1 MSTVKIQIGNVMEQD
16 VCVNK
21 LTPSMPRNGTC
32 KRVPIKFCLIISRV
46 FLFLLRSAWRFL
58 WFRKIKVHIRNG
70 RRAKPTTTWFF
81 FLVSWEI
88 YVPDFRF
95 YELRICFHVRIF
107 RLRKGQLLISVYLYV
122 IFFGG
127 KRNPQCLHFIFFPPC
142 WLIRVQRIFAQIQ
155 AANMCHQSSSPHC
168 TQLTTP
174 IKFSKLSSFINPKLR
189 RYPK

>member
-1 MSTVKIQIGNVMEQD
+1 MPNHCTDVLLEYTNDQLRINHLDALCRAMSTEKIQIGNVMEQD

-107 RLRKGQLLISVYLYV
+107 RLRKGQLLISVYLYL
-122 IFFGG
+122 IFFGE
-127 KRNPQCLHFIFFPPC
+127 KKETLSVCISFFSM
-142 WLIRVQRIFAQIQ
+142 LAY
-155 AANMCHQSSSPHC
+155 
-168 TQLTTP
+168 
-174 IKFSKLSSFINPKLR
+174 KL
-189 RYPK
+189 

>member
-1 MSTVKIQIGNVMEQD
+1 MSTEKIQIGNVMEQD

-81 FLVSWEI
+81 FFGIVRNIRTWF
-88 YVPDFRF
+88 PF
-95 YELRICFHVRIF
+95 LRTTDMFSCTNLKTSKESAPNFSLSLSHLFWGKKKPSVFAFHF
-107 RLRKGQLLISVYLYV
+107 S
-122 IFFGG
+122 
-127 KRNPQCLHFIFFPPC
+127 PC
-142 WLIRVQRIFAQIQ
+142 WHISYK
-155 AANMCHQSSSPHC
+155 SSENIYSRFKPQTC
-168 TQLTTP
+168 TTNHLVP
-174 IKFSKLSSFINPKLR
+174 IAHN
-189 RYPK
+189 